1 MAKAFLLDMGRCI
14 GCEACVIACKTG
26 NELPE
31 GLAYIELSEK
41 VRGTFPNVEAGWDN
55 HRCWHCQDAACVAVC
70 PTGALFKDDGL
81 TRLNRA
87 ACSGCE
93 YCTIACPYD
102 VPKMFEKKSSKCDA
116 CMDTTQAGGQ
126 PWCVKTCP
134 SRALEFGDR
143 EEILAKARARAA
155 ELQVHYPNAQVYG
168 ETQAGG
174 LGVIAVIPDNPEN
187 IGLPVDPEAPV
198 MASMWQGLV
207 QPISIGMIGVTAV
220 GMGVAG
226 VISRRRHMEE
236 MQQLEAAGVGASG
249 DDASAAPREEEV

>member
-1 MAKAFLLDMGRCI
+1 M
-14 GCEACVIACKTG
+14 
-26 NELPE
+26 
-31 GLAYIELSEK
+31 
-41 VRGTFPNVEAGWDN
+41 
-55 HRCWHCQDAACVAVC
+55 
-70 PTGALFKDDGL
+70 
-81 TRLNRA
+81 
-87 ACSGCE
+87 
-93 YCTIACPYD
+93 
-102 VPKMFEKKSSKCDA
+102 
-116 CMDTTQAGGQ
+116 
-126 PWCVKTCP
+126 
-134 SRALEFGDR
+134 
-143 EEILAKARARAA
+143 
-155 ELQVHYPNAQVYG
+155 YG